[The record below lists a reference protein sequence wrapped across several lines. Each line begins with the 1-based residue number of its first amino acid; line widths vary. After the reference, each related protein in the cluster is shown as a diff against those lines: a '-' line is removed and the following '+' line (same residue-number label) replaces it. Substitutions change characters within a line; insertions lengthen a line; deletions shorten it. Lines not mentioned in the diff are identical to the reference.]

1 MFPLEEMLN
10 VKLLMDSKRQFNTAN
25 VFGFI
30 AYSERNPYV
39 AKVLQ
44 DKDFW
49 KSLNARSEGWIL
61 YAIKPDSEYFKGG
74 NADFINESLGLKPE
88 DYPQLVIL
96 AIGSNQV
103 MMQRNYPIS
112 DKSVDDAYRSIENN
126 VNVITSAVER
136 IHPNYKSATGVHR
149 EVVMALD
156 AELASG
162 RWKKVATVLAK
173 YLVSLWKV
181 IEGE

>member
-1 MFPLEEMLN
+1 MFPLEKMLN
-10 VKLLMDSKRQFNTAN
+10 VELLMDSKRQYHTAN

-39 AKVLQ
+39 AKVLK

-49 KSLNARSEGWIL
+49 KSLNAKSDGWIL
-61 YAIKPDSEYFKGG
+61 YAIKPDSDYFGGG
-74 NADFINESLGLKPE
+74 NADYINESLGLKPE
-88 DYPQLVIL
+88 EYPQLVIL

-112 DKSVDDAYRSIENN
+112 DKSEDDAYKSIEHN
-126 VNVITSAVER
+126 VDVITAAVKR
-136 IHPNYKSATGVHR
+136 IHPNYKSAAGVHR
-149 EVVMALD
+149 EVVSALD

-162 RWKKVATVLAK
+162 RWKKVAGVLGRFLIA
-173 YLVSLWKV
+173 LWR
-181 IEGE
+181 G

>member
-1 MFPLEEMLN
+1 MFPLEKMLN
-10 VKLLMDSKRQFNTAN
+10 VELLMDSKRQYHTAN

-39 AKVLQ
+39 AKVLK

-61 YAIKPDSEYFKGG
+61 YAIKPDSDYFGGG
-74 NADFINESLGLKPE
+74 NADYINESLGLKPE
-88 DYPQLVIL
+88 EYPQLVIL

-112 DKSVDDAYRSIENN
+112 DKSEDDAYKSIEHN
-126 VNVITSAVER
+126 VDVITAAVKR
-136 IHPNYKSATGVHR
+136 IHPNYKSAAGVHR
-149 EVVMALD
+149 EVVSALD

-162 RWKKVATVLAK
+162 RWKKVAGVLGRFLIA
-173 YLVSLWKV
+173 LWR
-181 IEGE
+181 G

>member
-1 MFPLEEMLN
+1 MFPLEKMLN

-44 DKDFW
+44 DEDFW
-49 KSLNARSEGWIL
+49 KSLNVRSEGWIL
-61 YAIKPDSEYFKGG
+61 YAIKPNSDYFEGG
-74 NADFINESLGLKPE
+74 NADYINESLGLKPE
-88 DYPQLVIL
+88 EYPQLVIL

-103 MMQRNYPIS
+103 MMQQNYPIS
-112 DKSVDDAYRSIENN
+112 DKSVDDAYKSIEHY
-126 VNVITSAVER
+126 VNVITATVEC

-162 RWKKVATVLAK
+162 RWKKVTKVMAK
-173 YLVSLWKV
+173 YLISLWMR
-181 IEGE
+181 